1 MNLVMLAIWVLVG
14 LLAGLLADRAMKRGG
29 YGLRT
34 DVILGLL
41 GSLVGGWILWVLGFT
56 PGPWMTAVV
65 AIAFGG
71 AALSIVL
78 QRKIWPAIA

>member
-1 MNLVMLAIWVLVG
+1 MNLAVLAIWVLVG

-41 GSLVGGWILWVLGFT
+41 GSVVGGWILWILGLT
-56 PGPWMTAVV
+56 PGPWMAAVV
-65 AIAFGG
+65 AVAFGG
-71 AALSIVL
+71 AAIPIVL
-78 QRKIWPAIA
+78 QRKIWPVIA